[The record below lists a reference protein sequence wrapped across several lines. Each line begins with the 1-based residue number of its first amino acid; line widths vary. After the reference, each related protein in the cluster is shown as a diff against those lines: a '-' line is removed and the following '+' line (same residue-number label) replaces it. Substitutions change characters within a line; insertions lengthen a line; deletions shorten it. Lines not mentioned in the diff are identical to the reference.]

1 MVRIISAVYGRN
13 RIWCKSVIASYHET
27 LNDFPYPRRLGRYV
41 CSATSGVS
49 DAIGLYTA
57 AFEGDAAYAP
67 PPLPPYLAGK
77 EEDLDALDTAFL
89 LLRLFQDK
97 SSVKLERLLAPVSHT
112 PLPLDSRVRF
122 VGNDER
128 GKEI

>member
-1 MVRIISAVYGRN
+1 MSVAEFGLCVLSRDLN
-13 RIWCKSVIASYHET
+13 RFSLPC
-27 LNDFPYPRRLGRYV
+27 RLGRYV

-67 PPLPPYLAGK
+67 PPLPAYLTGQ
-77 EEDLDALDTAFL
+77 EEDLGALDTAFL

-97 SSVKLERLLAPVSHT
+97 SSVKLERLLAPISHT

-122 VGNDER
+122 VGNER
-128 GKEI
+128 ERRFELQTRGGE